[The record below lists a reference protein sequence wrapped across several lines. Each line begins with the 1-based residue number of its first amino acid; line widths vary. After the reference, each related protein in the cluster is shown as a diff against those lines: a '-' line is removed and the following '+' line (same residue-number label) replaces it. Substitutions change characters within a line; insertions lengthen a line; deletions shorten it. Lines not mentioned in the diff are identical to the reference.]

1 VDIGQQ
7 RRQDGTEQIEGSHG
21 MRYAMLNLI
30 IEELAREGRIKM
42 TAGKR
47 GDIISLVCG

>member
-1 VDIGQQ
+1 MK
-7 RRQDGTEQIEGSHG
+7 RSRLKAATG